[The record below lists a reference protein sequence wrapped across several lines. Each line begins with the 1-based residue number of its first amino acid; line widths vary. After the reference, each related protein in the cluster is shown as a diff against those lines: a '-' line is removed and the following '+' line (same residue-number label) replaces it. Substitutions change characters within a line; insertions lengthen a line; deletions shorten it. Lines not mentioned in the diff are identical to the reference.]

1 MEDNTVEFETKNS
14 DLSEVMD
21 TDVSGGTMAF
31 IQTNAA
37 AMGVF
42 ALAGVGLYSVVKWV
56 YDKVKEKSNRHD
68 KMTIKEKIQ
77 KKREKKKSE
86 ITKEN
91 ES

>member
-56 YDKVKEKSNRHD
+56 YDKVKRED
-68 KMTIKEKIQ
+68 KMTIKEKNQ